1 VPRVHPG
8 RVGEPVEALLD
19 HAVVK
24 RVEPRGVLLGVA
36 DAAREQ
42 PLPVRLL
49 VVDGVLSRCWHLWC
63 PR

>member
-8 RVGEPVEALLD
+8 RVGEPVEDLLD
-19 HAVVK
+19 HAGVK

-42 PLPVRLL
+42 AVTGRLLPVD
-49 VVDGVLSRCWHLWC
+49 VVLSRY
-63 PR
+63 RGR